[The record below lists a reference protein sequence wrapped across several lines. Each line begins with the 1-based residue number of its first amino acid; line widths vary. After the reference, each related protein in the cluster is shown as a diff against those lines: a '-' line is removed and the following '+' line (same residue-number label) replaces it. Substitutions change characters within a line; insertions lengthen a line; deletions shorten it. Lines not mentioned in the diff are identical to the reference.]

1 MIIGDHG
8 LPGKRI
14 AQHAWP
20 SADLPAQ
27 DAAAAAFSDRA

>member
-8 LPGKRI
+8 RPGKRI
-14 AQHAWP
+14 AQPAWP
-20 SADLPAQ
+20 TPAPPVQ

>member
-8 LPGKRI
+8 RPGKRI

-20 SADLPAQ
+20 IAAQPAQ
-27 DAAAAAFSDRA
+27 DAAAAAFSDRV